1 MKMLRLVAG
10 SVAAICLS
18 DVALAQ
24 TPPVGWAVQKDANQW
39 VATSPDQGHGLR
51 VKLVY
56 KTAVKPQGVL
66 DLWFPDAHQRVAQEY
81 GRIVVMGKVDTL
93 AQPDLDR
100 MVASSIAVEPKS
112 GPKRVSVIAYAYDN
126 AQGREMIM
134 IILPSTLGKLNPAY
148 KQAFATMNDFWRG
161 GQVYKPTP

>member
-1 MKMLRLVAG
+1 MKMLRLVAV
-10 SVAAICLS
+10 SAAAACL
-18 DVALAQ
+18 AGAAQAQ
-24 TPPVGWAVQKDANQW
+24 TPPVGWTVQKDASQW
-39 VATSPDQGHGLR
+39 VATSPDQGHSLR

-56 KTAVKPQGVL
+56 KAAVAPQGVL

-81 GRIVVMGKVDTL
+81 GRIVAMGRVDTL

-100 MVASSIAVEPKS
+100 MVASSIAVEPKT

-126 AQGREMIM
+126 AQGREMIL

-161 GQVYKPTP
+161 GQVYKPSP